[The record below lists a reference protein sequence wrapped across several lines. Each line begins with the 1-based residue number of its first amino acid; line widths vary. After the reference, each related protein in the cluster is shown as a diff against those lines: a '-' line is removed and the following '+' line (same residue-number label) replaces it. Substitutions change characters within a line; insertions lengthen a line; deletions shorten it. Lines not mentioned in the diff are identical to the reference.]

1 MANERIKFDLTASD
15 QTAAAFNAILGR
27 LESVDQTAKKT
38 SASFSSLGS
47 GINAAFAGISAG
59 AVVRQMVMMAD
70 SFTNLTAR
78 LGLVVA
84 GTQNLNAVQEDLFNI
99 SQQTRNPLEATT
111 DLYTR
116 LARSTQHL
124 GTSQG
129 ALLSVTNSISK
140 ALTISGGSVQSTS
153 AAMVQ
158 LAQGLQSGQLRGQEL
173 NSVLEQTPRVAQAI
187 ADGLKMT
194 IGQLRQYA
202 EEGKLSADAVI
213 GALLDQRETLDKEF
227 GRLPSTVGQAL
238 TNVANSTQMFVG
250 KVDQATGAS
259 NSLAKTIQEVAN
271 KIYGMTGAVKGFEP
285 TLVSVI
291 AGITAFATSTAVIAG
306 LVAIGAAFTAISA
319 PVLLI
324 AGAIGLVAAGIT
336 AIASGR
342 TADQIKGALALTEG
356 LDFRAE
362 EARLMRQG
370 RNVVPV
376 VTPEEKKRAEK
387 LTKFLEDL
395 RDKTNDLLY
404 GKDFNVLKQAREL
417 GGEAAVKAAQKEL
430 EVVEA
435 MRVAR
440 ERSNAR
446 VKEYAE
452 INEFI
457 AKMNIKDAEQR
468 RAQDEKEDQAAEKA
482 LNYLEKY
489 REDMDIIL
497 DQIALKNDGVFRSA
511 EEQLIEN
518 SRLQL
523 TKKYNEEIV
532 KIKNVRN
539 LTEQGQLNAIAAAN
553 IKYEEQ
559 IALVDEIAK
568 KRMADRND
576 LTRGIRMGVA
586 NYFEEV
592 NNLSQLTEDATIR
605 AMRGMED
612 ALASFVANGKLS
624 FRDLANSIIQDLIR
638 IQIRQSI
645 TMPLAGMI
653 NSFLNPG
660 SPMGIVPGDSP
671 LSATSADIM
680 GRRAMGGPVTSGQS
694 YLVGENGPEIFTPG
708 ASGGITPNNQISGG
722 VTIVQNINVT
732 TGVQQTVRAEIMTLM
747 PQIAGAAKA
756 AVADAK
762 LRGGSYAAA
771 LR

>member
-15 QTAAAFNAILGR
+15 QTAAAFNAILNR

-59 AVVRQMVMMAD
+59 AVVRQMVLMAD

-187 ADGLKMT
+187 ADGLGMT
-194 IGQLRQYA
+194 IGQLRKYA
-202 EEGKLSADAVI
+202 EEGKLTADAVI
-213 GALLDQRETLDKEF
+213 GALLSQREVLDREF
-227 GRLPSTVGQAL
+227 ARLPATVGQAFI
-238 TNVANSTQMFVG
+238 NVANSTQMFVG

-271 KIYGMTGAVKGFEP
+271 KIYGMTDAVKGFEP
-285 TLVSVI
+285 ALVSVV

-306 LVAIGAAFTAISA
+306 LGAIGAAFTAISA

-324 AGAIGLVAAGIT
+324 AGAIGLVAAGIA

-342 TADQIKGALALTEG
+342 TAEQISGALALNQG

-362 EARLMRQG
+362 EARLMRQ
-370 RNVVPV
+370 RNVVPIIS
-376 VTPEEKKRAEK
+376 EEDKKRAEK

-395 RDKTNDLLY
+395 KDKTNDLLY

-417 GGEAAVKAAQKEL
+417 GGEAAVASAKKEL

-435 MRVAR
+435 MRIAR

-446 VKEYAE
+446 IKEYAD

-457 AKMNIKDAEQR
+457 AKQTLKDAEER
-468 RAQDEKEDQAAEKA
+468 RAQDEKELQSGEKA

-497 DQIALKNDGVFRSA
+497 DQIALKNDGIFRSA

-553 IKYEEQ
+553 IKYQEQ

-576 LTRGIRMGVA
+576 LTSGIRMGVA

-612 ALASFVANGKLS
+612 ALTSFVANGKLS

-653 NSFLNPG
+653 NNFLNPG

-671 LSATSADIM
+671 LSANSATIM
-680 GRRAMGGPVTSGQS
+680 GRRAMGGPVTGGQS

-708 ASGGITPNNQISGG
+708 ASGGITPNNQIGGGG